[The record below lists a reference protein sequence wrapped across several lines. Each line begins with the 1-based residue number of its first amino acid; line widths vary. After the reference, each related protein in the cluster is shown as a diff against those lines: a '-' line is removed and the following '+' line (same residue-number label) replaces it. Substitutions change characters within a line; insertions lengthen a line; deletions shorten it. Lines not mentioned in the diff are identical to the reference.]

1 MKILTVHNFYQ
12 QAGGEDVV
20 FANETELLREHGHT
34 VIEFT
39 AHNDAVSTMGKAK
52 LAINTVWS
60 REYKHKLA
68 AVIAEQR
75 PDIAHF
81 HNTFMVIS
89 PAAYYACHE
98 AGIPIIQTLHNYRL
112 FCLNATFYRD
122 QHVCED
128 CVGKL
133 LPYPGIVHGCY
144 RESKVISGVV
154 AGMLTTHR
162 LRGTYQRV
170 IDTYIVLTEFAR
182 QKFADL
188 GLPAD
193 KLKLKT
199 NFLKDDPGV
208 GKHDGNYAVFVG
220 RLTEEKGVRLMLEAW
235 RQSPEIPLKVV
246 GDGPLMSAAQ
256 AYIDEHKMSWVTLAG
271 RQPRAETLRLIQ
283 GAKALIFP
291 SQWYEGM
298 PMTIIEAFACGT
310 PVIAADLGS
319 MATVVQ
325 HEVNGL
331 HFAAGSADDLAVQAR
346 HLWNQPAV
354 AAQLGIAARRDFEAN
369 YTASENYEQL
379 LRIYSDTLERKQAL
393 ERKRATT

>member
-20 FANETELLREHGHT
+20 FANENELLREHGHT

-39 AHNDAVSTMGKAK
+39 AHNDAVSAMGKAK
-52 LAINTVWS
+52 LAVNTVWS

-68 AVIAEQR
+68 AVIAENR

-81 HNTFMVIS
+81 HNTFMLIS
-89 PAAYYACHE
+89 PSAYYACQE

-112 FCLNATFYRD
+112 YCLNASFYRD

-128 CVGKL
+128 CAGKL

-162 LRGTYQRV
+162 LRGTYHRV
-170 IDTYIVLTEFAR
+170 IDTYIVMTEFAR

-188 GLPAD
+188 GLPPS
-193 KLKLKT
+193 KIKLKT
-199 NFLKDDPGV
+199 HFLKNDPGV
-208 GKHDGNYAVFVG
+208 GNHDGDYAIFVG
-220 RLTEEKGVRLMLEAW
+220 RLTEEKGIPLLLEAW
-235 RQSPEIPLKVV
+235 RQIPEIPLRIV
-246 GDGPLMSAAQ
+246 GDGPLMGMAQ
-256 AYIDEHKMSWVTLAG
+256 AYVDEHAMTWVTLLG
-271 RQPRAETLRLIQ
+271 QQPRNETLRLIQ

-291 SQWYEGM
+291 SQWYEGIGL
-298 PMTIIEAFACGT
+298 TIIEAFACGT
-310 PVIAADLGS
+310 PVIATNLGTMTS
-319 MATVVQ
+319 TVT

-331 HFAAGSADDLAVQAR
+331 HFAAGSPDDLAVQVRRLWAQPALAARLGTAAR
-346 HLWNQPAV
+346 H
-354 AAQLGIAARRDFEAN
+354 DFEVN
-369 YTASENYEQL
+369 YTPSENYARL
-379 LRIYSDTLERKQAL
+379 MGIYSDAL
-393 ERKRATT
+393 DRRHTPDRVRDVT